1 MDNIY
6 VIALTISIV
15 YIISKFFE
23 IRFILK
29 ENVNLKQLTIDTI
42 LVYFSVILGT
52 FIIEQFLNKTKNLN
66 FDIEKFKK
74 FNIY

>member
-6 VIALTISIV
+6 VIALTISVV
-15 YIISKFFE
+15 YMISKFFE

-52 FIIEQFLNKTKNLN
+52 FIIEQFLNKTKNLTQAPV
-66 FDIEKFKK
+66 FIDTPKF
-74 FNIY
+74 

>member
-6 VIALTISIV
+6 LVALTISIV

-29 ENVNLKQLTIDTI
+29 ENVNLKQLVIDTI
-42 LVYFSVILGT
+42 LVYFSVILGS
-52 FIIEQFLNKTKNLN
+52 FVIEQFMDKTKNLIQAPV
-66 FDIEKFKK
+66 FIDTPKF
-74 FNIY
+74 

>member
-1 MDNIY
+1 MDDIY
-6 VIALTISIV
+6 VIALTISVV
-15 YIISKFFE
+15 YMISKFFE

-52 FIIEQFLNKTKNLN
+52 FIIEQFLNKTKNLTQAPV
-66 FDIEKFKK
+66 FIDTPKF
-74 FNIY
+74 

>member
-52 FIIEQFLNKTKNLN
+52 FIIEQFLNKTKNLTQAPV
-66 FDIEKFKK
+66 FIDTPKF
-74 FNIY
+74 

>member
-6 VIALTISIV
+6 LVALTISIV

-29 ENVNLKQLTIDTI
+29 ENVNLKQLVIDTI
-42 LVYFSVILGT
+42 LVYFSVILGS
-52 FIIEQFLNKTKNLN
+52 FVIDQFMDKTKNLTQAPV
-66 FDIEKFKK
+66 FIDTPKF
-74 FNIY
+74 

>member
-6 VIALTISIV
+6 LVALTISIV

-29 ENVNLKQLTIDTI
+29 ENVNLKQLVIDTI
-42 LVYFSVILGT
+42 LVYFSVILGS
-52 FIIEQFLNKTKNLN
+52 FIIEQFMDKTKNLTQAPV
-66 FDIEKFKK
+66 FIDTPKF
-74 FNIY
+74 

>member
-6 VIALTISIV
+6 VIALTISVV
-15 YIISKFFE
+15 YMISKFFE

-52 FIIEQFLNKTKNLN
+52 FIIEQFLDKTKNLTQAPV
-66 FDIEKFKK
+66 FIDSPKF
-74 FNIY
+74 

>member
-6 VIALTISIV
+6 VIALTISVV
-15 YIISKFFE
+15 YIISKIFE

-29 ENVNLKQLTIDTI
+29 ENINLKKLTIDTI

-52 FIIEQFLNKTKNLN
+52 FITEQFLSKTKNLTQAPV
-66 FDIEKFKK
+66 FIDSPKF
-74 FNIY
+74 

>member
-6 VIALTISIV
+6 VIALTISVV
-15 YIISKFFE
+15 YMISKFFE

-29 ENVNLKQLTIDTI
+29 ENINLKQLTIDTI

-52 FIIEQFLNKTKNLN
+52 FIIEQFLNKTKNLTQAPV
-66 FDIEKFKK
+66 FIDTPKF
-74 FNIY
+74 

>member
-6 VIALTISIV
+6 VIAITISVV

-29 ENVNLKQLTIDTI
+29 ENINLKQLTIDTI

-52 FIIEQFLNKTKNLN
+52 FIIEQFLDKTKNLTQAPV
-66 FDIEKFKK
+66 FIDAPKF
-74 FNIY
+74 

>member
-15 YIISKFFE
+15 YIVSKFFE

-52 FIIEQFLNKTKNLN
+52 FIIEQFLNKAKNLTQAPV
-66 FDIEKFKK
+66 FIDTPKF
-74 FNIY
+74 

>member
-6 VIALTISIV
+6 VIALTISVV

-52 FIIEQFLNKTKNLN
+52 FIIEQFLDKTKNLTQAPV
-66 FDIEKFKK
+66 FIDAPKF
-74 FNIY
+74 

>member
-6 VIALTISIV
+6 VIALTISVV
-15 YIISKFFE
+15 YMISKFFE

-52 FIIEQFLNKTKNLN
+52 FIIEQFLYKTKNLTQAPV
-66 FDIEKFKK
+66 FIDTPKF
-74 FNIY
+74 